1 MLNISMETE
10 FPGSSASLSVSWVT
24 VSAWAVSLA
33 ASPLI
38 VHLCRS
44 HSVRLTAVIGR
55 PSLSQCLY
63 GDPWHV
69 SWGIILGVSP
79 ALHLYI
85 CLNYPG

>member
-24 VSAWAVSLA
+24 VTAWSVSLA

-44 HSVRLTAVIGR
+44 HSVRLTAVIG
-55 PSLSQCLY
+55 PAPLS
-63 GDPWHV
+63 V
-69 SWGIILGVSP
+69 GVSP
-79 ALHLYI
+79 HLYI
-85 CLNYPG
+85 CLNYPWLMF